1 MPLLLF
7 LVGVEIAAMTMGTFC
22 GSEDVSTHVGF
33 RNALGFGVVSKR
45 VLKNVD
51 GTAELAVSH

>member
-7 LVGVEIAAMTMGTFC
+7 LVGVEIAAMTMGTFLW
-22 GSEDVSTHVGF
+22 ERDVST
-33 RNALGFGVVSKR
+33 RRLSKRLGLGAVSKR